1 MATISLINEGYLMRT
16 ILLGFFLLASSLY
29 SITLDELIDSSLS
42 KSPSLETIQARIQ
55 ANKQNI
61 NISNQFSNPQLLL
74 STNTLDSSQA
84 MSKTTLSIKQKLPYY
99 GKRDSNE
106 KVAQASGG
114 VLEQKLQSAKVTL
127 IERIK
132 NEAYTIWELQEL
144 YKITDEYV
152 RLTKRNIELYE
163 SYTSISD
170 NQHMGIM
177 KASLSLSELKIEKNS
192 IKAKIYSAYSRLS
205 YLGALEVQELDISLE
220 IGEKPNLTQLQN
232 SLSSNPEI
240 LLSEKEL
247 QKQNAKVE
255 MASISNYPDVNLIAG
270 YSYRENFDDFLNIG
284 IGLSLP
290 IYSREDYKEEEARSL
305 LLSAVSKKEDTKIAV
320 DSTLKVYYSEIL
332 SYYEIYHIIQDDAL
346 PKLSHMFELS
356 NSSISTGSDLFK
368 YTDVLFSKLKLEK
381 KSINAVANYNRVQA
395 KISQLR
401 GETK

>member
-1 MATISLINEGYLMRT
+1 MATIYLINKGYLMRT
-16 ILLGFFLLASSLY
+16 ILLGTFLLASSLY
-29 SITLDELIDSSLS
+29 SITLDEIIDSSLS
-42 KSPSLETIQARIQ
+42 KSPSLETIEARIE

-61 NISNQFSNPQLLL
+61 NVSKQFSNPQLLL
-74 STNTLDSSQA
+74 TTNTLDSSQA
-84 MSKTTLSIKQKLPYY
+84 MSQTVLTIKQKLPYY

-106 KVAQASGG
+106 KVALAQDG

-127 IERIK
+127 VQRIK
-132 NEAYTIWELQEL
+132 NEAYTIWELEEL

-192 IKAKIYSAYSRLS
+192 IKAKIHSAYARLS
-205 YLGALEVQELDISLE
+205 YLAALEVEELDITLE
-220 IGEKPNLTQLQN
+220 IGEKPNLSKLQN
-232 SLSSNPEI
+232 SLSSNPQI
-240 LLSEKEL
+240 LLQEKEL

-255 MASISNYPDVNLIAG
+255 MASVNNYPDINLIVG

-284 IGLSLP
+284 VGLSLP

-305 LLSAVSKKEDTKIAV
+305 LLSAKSKKEDTKIAV
-320 DSTLKVYYSEIL
+320 DSTLKVYYSQML
-332 SYYEIYHIIQDDAL
+332 SYYEIYHIIEDDAL
-346 PKLSHMFELS
+346 GKLSHMFELS

-368 YTDVLFSKLKLEK
+368 YIDVLFSKLRLEK
-381 KSINAVANYNRVQA
+381 KSINAVSNYNRAQA